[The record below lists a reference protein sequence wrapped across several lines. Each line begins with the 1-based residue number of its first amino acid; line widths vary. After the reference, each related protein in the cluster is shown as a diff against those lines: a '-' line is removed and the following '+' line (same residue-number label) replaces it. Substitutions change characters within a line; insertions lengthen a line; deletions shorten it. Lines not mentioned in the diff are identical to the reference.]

1 MGHMSTADLVEI
13 LLRIAR
19 GGVMGSVALTLLKL
33 FGIYEG
39 GWWGAFFP
47 LLGGVHLLL
56 CASAALAILVTLRRL
71 AGG

>member
-1 MGHMSTADLVEI
+1 MDSTHTADLVEI

-19 GGVMGSVALTLLKL
+19 GGAMGSMVLTFLKF

-39 GWWGAFFP
+39 GWWGALFP
-47 LLGGVHLLL
+47 LLGGFHLVL

-71 AGG
+71 AGR